1 MKKIL
6 LILLTIILL
15 SGCTES
21 ENSNTYTPH
30 KQTTYLGVITDK
42 YGDMVIPLNTDV
54 FIITTNDKTKDEMIK
69 DFNNTVVNYHKLFD
83 SHHDYENI
91 NNIKTINDNYGKEA
105 VKVDKEIIE
114 ILKSAIKISNE
125 TDGYFNP
132 TMGSI
137 SDVWKDLFNEAHINS
152 DPDSLEV
159 ESAMA
164 CVLSNDELSE
174 YIVIDETN
182 STVELKKLDRCSSR
196 VEIDLGAY
204 SKGYVLDKAYESLL
218 KFESGFML
226 SAGSSSIITYV
237 PDNAIDLHFSIGIT
251 NPNNTSD
258 MLEALQV
265 DNKAISS
272 SGDYQQYFI
281 NEEGVRRHHILNPF
295 TGYSENT
302 FRGITLI
309 ADSNGG
315 LLDALSTSIYS
326 LKEENVETLIQK
338 MEAEYK
344 LNIEK
349 ILIQD
354 DENGSL
360 KLNNDK
366 SIVFK

>member
-6 LILLTIILL
+6 LILFLILL
-15 SGCTES
+15 CGCSKTVKD
-21 ENSNTYTPH
+21 NTYTPH
-30 KQTTYLGVITDK
+30 KQTTYLSVITDK
-42 YGDMVIPLNTDV
+42 NGDMVIPLNTDV
-54 FIITTNDKTKDEMIK
+54 FIITTNDDTKEEMTT
-69 DFNNTVVNYHKLFD
+69 DFKNTVVYYHKLFD

-114 ILKSAIKISNE
+114 ILKSAIKISKE

-137 SDVWKDLFNEAHINS
+137 SDVWKDLFNEAHINN
-152 DPDSLEV
+152 DPDPKEV

-164 CVLSNDELSE
+164 CVLSNDELE
-174 YIVIDETN
+174 DYIVIDEEK
-182 STVELKKLDRCSSR
+182 STVELKKLDRCSSK

-237 PDNAIDLHFSIGIT
+237 PDNAIGLHFSIGIT
-251 NPNNTSD
+251 NPNNTAN

-309 ADSNGG
+309 ADNNGG

-326 LKEENVETLIQK
+326 VKKENVESLIEK
-338 MEAEYK
+338 MEDEYK

-354 DENGSL
+354 DDNGNL
-360 KLNNDK
+360 KINNDET
-366 SIVFK
+366 IVFK

>member
-1 MKKIL
+1 M
-6 LILLTIILL
+6 
-15 SGCTES
+15 
-21 ENSNTYTPH
+21 
-30 KQTTYLGVITDK
+30 
-42 YGDMVIPLNTDV
+42 
-54 FIITTNDKTKDEMIK
+54 
-69 DFNNTVVNYHKLFD
+69 
-83 SHHDYENI
+83 
-91 NNIKTINDNYGKEA
+91 
-105 VKVDKEIIE
+105 
-114 ILKSAIKISNE
+114 
-125 TDGYFNP
+125 
-132 TMGSI
+132 
-137 SDVWKDLFNEAHINS
+137 
-152 DPDSLEV
+152 
-159 ESAMA
+159 
-164 CVLSNDELSE
+164 
-174 YIVIDETN
+174 
-182 STVELKKLDRCSSR
+182 
-196 VEIDLGAY
+196 
-204 SKGYVLDKAYESLL
+204 LDKAYESLL

-281 NEEGVRRHHILNPF
+281 NEEGVRRHHSLNPF

-354 DENGSL
+354 DENGNL
-360 KLNNDK
+360 KLNNDE